1 MRGLRLTDDSN
12 LWEKSVCKS
21 VFVVVV
27 VDEKREAHHRSFYT
41 APSRLL
47 RYRLFFAR
55 WWA

>member
-1 MRGLRLTDDSN
+1 MRGLRLTDDGN
-12 LWEKSVCKS
+12 LWEKLVCKS

-41 APSRLL
+41 DPSRLL

-55 WWA
+55 